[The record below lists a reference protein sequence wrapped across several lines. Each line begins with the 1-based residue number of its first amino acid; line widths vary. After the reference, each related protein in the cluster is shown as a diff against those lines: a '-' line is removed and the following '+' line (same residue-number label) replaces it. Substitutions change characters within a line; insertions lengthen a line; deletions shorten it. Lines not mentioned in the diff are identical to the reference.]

1 MKLQGFLGRA
11 RKESKLSVLRI
22 QVGAVCTKGGSAIS
36 FGYNQDKSHP
46 MVSTFSLHAEA
57 AAILARRY
65 HIGSLEGATIWVY
78 RETADGIPAWS
89 RPCKECLKLII
100 ASKIKKIVY
109 STGEPP
115 YYNIIYVRGL
125 IWNV

>member
-11 RKESKLSVLRI
+11 RKESKLSDLRI
-22 QVGAVCTKGGSAIS
+22 KVGAVCTKGGSVIS

-78 RETADGIPAWS
+78 RETADGIPAMA
-89 RPCKECLKLII
+89 RPCKDCLKLII
-100 ASKIKKIVY
+100 ASGIKKIVY
-109 STGEPP
+109 STNIPP
-115 YYNIIYVRGL
+115 RYSVTIYLR
-125 IWNV
+125 